1 MNTALVAV
9 LSLALLLSGC
19 VSTHS
24 VAPAPA
30 GNFTRAE
37 LRPGD
42 RAEVLL
48 HSGKTRVI
56 RVDAIDGQTLTGRE
70 KQRGESVSVQIALAD
85 VQSIEVRRGSI
96 LRSAGLVIGIAAGL
110 FVVLIGA
117 VLIKCGQDNNKCS
130 D

>member
-1 MNTALVAV
+1 MKAALVAL
-9 LSLALLLSGC
+9 LSLSLFLSGC

-24 VAPAPA
+24 VTPAPA

-48 HSGKTRVI
+48 KSGKTRVI
-56 RVDAIDGQTLTGRE
+56 KVDALDSQTLTGRE
-70 KQRGESVSVQIALAD
+70 RQAGESVSVQIALAD
-85 VQSIEVRRGSI
+85 VQTIEVRRGSI

-110 FVVLIGA
+110 FVVLVGA
-117 VLIKCGQDNNKCS
+117 VLIKCGKDYNKCS

>member
-1 MNTALVAV
+1 MKAALVAV
-9 LSLALLLSGC
+9 LSLSLFLSGC

-24 VAPAPA
+24 VTPASS

-48 HSGKTRVI
+48 QSGKTRVM

-70 KQRGESVSVQIALAD
+70 KQGGESVSVQISLAD

-96 LRSAGLVIGIAAGL
+96 LRSAGLVIGVAAGL
-110 FVVLIGA
+110 FVVLVGA
-117 VLIKCGQDNNKCS
+117 VLISCSQGNNKCS

>member
-1 MNTALVAV
+1 MKAALVAL
-9 LSLALLLSGC
+9 LSLSLFLSGC

-24 VAPAPA
+24 VTPAPE

-70 KQRGESVSVQIALAD
+70 RQGGESVSVQIALAD
-85 VQSIEVRRGSI
+85 VQSIQVRRGSI
-96 LRSAGLVIGIAAGL
+96 LRSVGLVIGVAAGL
-110 FVVLIGA
+110 FVVLVGA
-117 VLIKCGQDNNKCS
+117 VLIKCSQYNNKCS